1 MELTISGFPNQK
13 LPFSKKGKE
22 WRKRVVDWADKRSY
36 FFDSVVRKAFI
47 NKKINYDLINGKLHL
62 DDLKLILNPDNIKAS
77 YIPSNIQHYP
87 IMNSKLNVLAGEEKE
102 RRYEFKVIITNPD
115 AISELEIKKRKELSE
130 ALSSL
135 LEEASQ
141 DESILDKEL
150 KSLSDSFRYDWSDI
164 REIRANQLLNHYYK
178 ELKLDVKFNDG
189 FMDAMI
195 VGEELYQC
203 DIVSGEP
210 IVERLNPRKVHVFK
224 NGYSNKIEDADL
236 IILDDFWAPGKILD
250 YYYDDLSDNDVKR
263 LEEYSPFADS
273 SEGLNLYDDTK
284 LFVPRF
290 SYYDDNNIDLDFAF
304 QSGTTT
310 PSSNYYDNLG
320 NIRVLRIFWKSKRLV
335 LKVKKYDLETG
346 EPYYDYY
353 PEDYKVNEALG
364 EEAEKQWINE
374 AWEGTKI
381 GRDIYINIR
390 PRKIQY
396 NRMSN
401 PSRCHFGIIGSV
413 YNLNESRVYSLVDMM
428 KPFQY
433 MYDAVHDRLNKAI
446 ARNMGKIVKLDLALI
461 PDDWEIDKWMHFA
474 YVNGIAVVDSF
485 KEGNVGAATGKLAGS
500 LNNNSSGVI
509 DAETGNYIQQHIA
522 LLEFIKQEMSKI
534 VGITDQREGAVQAS
548 ETVGGVQTSVRQST
562 YITERLF
569 LIHDDVK
576 KRVLEALL
584 ETAKIAMRGSSK
596 KYNFILDDFSRELA
610 TIDGDEFAE
619 CDYGLVVDN
628 SMNTLELTQKL
639 DSLAQAA
646 LQNQALSFSSI
657 IKIYN
662 SKSLAQVQR
671 TIEIDE
677 ADIQERQQQQQQAEQ
692 ELAQSQLEQQAQTEQ
707 AKLDLEKYKIDQDNQ
722 TKIQVATISALGYSE
737 DKDINDNSIP
747 DVVEMNKLAL
757 EEVNAMETNSLKR
770 EELRIKEKE
779 VETKAQTEKYKA
791 DKSLEVAIE
800 NKNKYDTK
808 TKKT

>member
-1 MELTISGFPNQK
+1 
-13 LPFSKKGKE
+13 
-22 WRKRVVDWADKRSY
+22 
-36 FFDSVVRKAFI
+36 
-47 NKKINYDLINGKLHL
+47 
-62 DDLKLILNPDNIKAS
+62 
-77 YIPSNIQHYP
+77 
-87 IMNSKLNVLAGEEKE
+87 
-102 RRYEFKVIITNPD
+102 
-115 AISELEIKKRKELSE
+115 
-130 ALSSL
+130 
-135 LEEASQ
+135 
-141 DESILDKEL
+141 
-150 KSLSDSFRYDWSDI
+150 
-164 REIRANQLLNHYYK
+164 
-178 ELKLDVKFNDG
+178 
-189 FMDAMI
+189 
-195 VGEELYQC
+195 
-203 DIVSGEP
+203 
-210 IVERLNPRKVHVFK
+210 
-224 NGYSNKIEDADL
+224 
-236 IILDDFWAPGKILD
+236 
-250 YYYDDLSDNDVKR
+250 
-263 LEEYSPFADS
+263 
-273 SEGLNLYDDTK
+273 
-284 LFVPRF
+284 
-290 SYYDDNNIDLDFAF
+290 
-304 QSGTTT
+304 
-310 PSSNYYDNLG
+310 
-320 NIRVLRIFWKSKRLV
+320 
-335 LKVKKYDLETG
+335 
-346 EPYYDYY
+346 
-353 PEDYKVNEALG
+353 
-364 EEAEKQWINE
+364 
-374 AWEGTKI
+374 
-381 GRDIYINIR
+381 
-390 PRKIQY
+390 
-396 NRMSN
+396 MSN

-596 KYNFILDDFSRELA
+596 KYNFILDDFSRELV

-692 ELAQSQLEQQAQTEQ
+692 ELAQSQLEQQAQIEQ

-791 DKSLEVAIE
+791 DKSLEVARE